1 MEIDAQI
8 AKGGDPIPVDFVAP
22 AAGQYEIACSEFR
35 GSGHGPDEGRP
46 HQRGGGTTQAPR
58 KRKVTIMWIPTTIFA
73 VAALG
78 LCVSGCSGPGSQAGG
93 NAGNPNA
100 PSNAIIINVVAIK
113 GSQSFSPNPANI
125 PSGQMVVWHNTD
137 SVTHRVALF
146 DRSIDTGNL
155 EPGAFSAPMALRA
168 IGEYRCTIHPEM
180 VGALIR

>member
-1 MEIDAQI
+1 MSI
-8 AKGGDPIPVDFVAP
+8 
-22 AAGQYEIACSEFR
+22 R
-35 GSGHGPDEGRP
+35 
-46 HQRGGGTTQAPR
+46 TT
-58 KRKVTIMWIPTTIFA
+58 TLA

-78 LCVSGCSGPGSQAGG
+78 LCVSGCSAPGTQAG

-100 PSNAIIINVVAIK
+100 PSHAIIINVVAIK

-125 PSGQMVVWHNTD
+125 PSGQMVAWHNID

-155 EPGAFSAPMALRA
+155 EPGAFSAPMILRA

-180 VGALIR
+180 VGTLMR